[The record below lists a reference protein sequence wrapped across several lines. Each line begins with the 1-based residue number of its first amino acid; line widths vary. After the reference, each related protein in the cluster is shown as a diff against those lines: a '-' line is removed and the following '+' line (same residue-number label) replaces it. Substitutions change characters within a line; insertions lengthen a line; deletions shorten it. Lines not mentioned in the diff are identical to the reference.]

1 MLEKDLSN
9 PIYVSLNMI
18 FLARFTMFRFLFILF
33 IVVPIIEIMVLMN
46 VGAWLGVWPTIAIVI
61 ITAWLG
67 AKNVKQ
73 QGIATLN
80 SVQSKMAQGE
90 MPSDEIVAGLLLLV
104 AGVLLM
110 TPGFVT
116 DFFGLSLLIPSVR
129 SMLIKSVQTHLVMN
143 KNTAGFTY
151 QSSVHT
157 DQSDAFTQNPFEQP
171 TSQEKPIEHHQG
183 ETLEGEYE
191 RKE

>member
-1 MLEKDLSN
+1 
-9 PIYVSLNMI
+9 
-18 FLARFTMFRFLFILF
+18 MFRFLFILF

-46 VGAWLGVWPTIAIVI
+46 VGAWLGAWPTIAIVI

-73 QGIATLN
+73 QGVATLN
-80 SVQSKMAQGE
+80 SVQTKMAQGE

-104 AGVLLM
+104 AGVLLV

-116 DFFGLSLLIPSVR
+116 DIFGLSLLIPAVR
-129 SMLIKSVQTHLVMN
+129 NTLIKSVQSHLVMN
-143 KNTAGFTY
+143 KNAAGFTY

-157 DQSDAFTQNPFEQP
+157 KQNDPFAQDPFQQSNA
-171 TSQEKPIEHHQG
+171 SEKSIEHHQG

>member
-1 MLEKDLSN
+1 
-9 PIYVSLNMI
+9 
-18 FLARFTMFRFLFILF
+18 MFRFLFILF
-33 IVVPIIEIMVLMN
+33 IVVPLIEIMVLMN
-46 VGAWLGVWPTIAIVI
+46 VGAWLGAWPTIAIVI

-73 QGIATLN
+73 QGVATLN
-80 SVQSKMAQGE
+80 SVQTKMAQGE

-104 AGVLLM
+104 AGVLLVK
-110 TPGFVT
+110 PGFVT

-129 SMLIKSVQTHLVMN
+129 TMLIKSVQAHLVMN
-143 KNTAGFTY
+143 KSAAGFTY

-157 DQSDAFTQNPFEQP
+157 QQPDPLSQSPFQQSPFQQHPFQQNKG
-171 TSQEKPIEHHQG
+171 SEKPIEHQQG